1 MQRYCFAL
9 DLKDDPALID
19 EYLEHHRHVWPEVLA
34 SFREAGIDSVQLY
47 RLGTRLVMLFEA
59 NDAFSF
65 ERKALIDAQ
74 PRIQA
79 WEELMA
85 KYQQPLPWAAAGQK
99 WAPMECIFDYAERSP
114 DDVSAL
120 R

>member
-1 MQRYCFAL
+1 MHRHCFAL

-34 SFREAGIDSVQLY
+34 SFHEAGVRTVQLY
-47 RLGTRLVMLFEA
+47 RIGTRLVMLFET
-59 NDAFSF
+59 DDTFSF
-65 ERKALIDAQ
+65 ERKAEIDAQ

-85 KYQQPLPWAAAGQK
+85 KYQQPLPEAAAGQK
-99 WAPMECIFDYAERSP
+99 WVPMECIFDFRDA
-114 DDVSAL
+114 
-120 R
+120 